1 MPVFLTKVQNQQLFG
16 KATVE
21 KVSETT
27 IIGEKRKEQISVL
40 DSLKIIVK
48 AETQST
54 GIVTEQMKLD
64 LNSIDLIKIVDT
76 LQEQVK
82 LMQEANALP
91 QFDMTEEFS
100 LQYFERRTL
109 MDSKEPTTFV
119 SQWDIELMYDE
130 FYIRAYMDTET
141 GMIYQFR
148 VTSIMDEFQ
157 MDVSKVKFENF
168 LKYLNIEPSQ
178 VSWTV
183 GENKW
188 ESNYDEDNE
197 HSGGIHY
204 YCYLEKGYVEY
215 SILFQ

>member
-40 DSLKIIVK
+40 DRLEIIVK

-64 LNSIDLIKIVDT
+64 LNSIDLIKIVNT
-76 LQEQVK
+76 LREQVK
-82 LMQEANALP
+82 LMQEVNALP
-91 QFDMTEEFS
+91 QFDMTEDFS

-109 MDSKEPTTFV
+109 MDSKDPTTFV

-141 GMIYQFR
+141 GVIYQFR
-148 VTSIMDEFQ
+148 VSSRIDEFQ
-157 MDVSKVKFENF
+157 MDISKVKFTNF
-168 LKYLNIEPSQ
+168 LSYLNLEPSQ

-183 GENKW
+183 GEYKW

-204 YCYLEKGYVEY
+204 FCYLEKGYVEY
-215 SILFQ
+215 SILLQ